1 MPLIL
6 TAIFCFFLTTCGPP
20 SDSYE
25 YRVKE
30 FLSKIEQ
37 NPEDPSLHLEL
48 GKTYIEE
55 KKYYSALKTL
65 AEAIRLKQDYGE
77 AYRQRGIALFY
88 LKKYFDAEKALSKSF
103 SLNPAH
109 EDIATDL
116 GSIFIATGNIEK
128 SLRFLKIAQTRDNNM
143 HVVFNNMGAAY
154 AEIGQNK
161 QAINYWEKALE
172 KHSLMSEVFINMG
185 VVYERMGEKKKAVES
200 YQKALK
206 QEFNLPIAHYNLGVI
221 HAKNNDIKKTIE
233 SWENARKLDSKDG
246 KTLMSLAWAYEKIG
260 KKEIA
265 LNQILKSI
273 ELEPFNYEFHYAAGR
288 IQSDLGQFEE
298 AAESLKKS
306 INLAPEFGG
315 SYYRLGVVNDNLNNG
330 VEAISNLL
338 ISEIIYHKN
347 RKMDLYKKMGML
359 LTALFEKYKLSRK
372 NFIGLKLPET
382 LKGYDLNK
390 KPKRIRTSQEK

>member
-6 TAIFCFFLTTCGPP
+6 TAIFCFFLTACGPP

-30 FLSKIEQ
+30 LLSKIEQ
-37 NPEDPSLHLEL
+37 NPEDPFLHLEL

-65 AEAIRLKQDYGE
+65 AEAIRLKEDYGE

-109 EDIATDL
+109 DDIATDL

-161 QAINYWEKALE
+161 QAISYWEKALE
-172 KHSLMSEVFINMG
+172 KHSLMNEVFINMG

-206 QEFNLPIAHYNLGVI
+206 QDFNLPI
-221 HAKNNDIKKTIE
+221 
-233 SWENARKLDSKDG
+233 
-246 KTLMSLAWAYEKIG
+246 
-260 KKEIA
+260 
-265 LNQILKSI
+265 
-273 ELEPFNYEFHYAAGR
+273 
-288 IQSDLGQFEE
+288 
-298 AAESLKKS
+298 
-306 INLAPEFGG
+306 
-315 SYYRLGVVNDNLNNG
+315 
-330 VEAISNLL
+330 
-338 ISEIIYHKN
+338 
-347 RKMDLYKKMGML
+347 
-359 LTALFEKYKLSRK
+359 
-372 NFIGLKLPET
+372 
-382 LKGYDLNK
+382 
-390 KPKRIRTSQEK
+390 